1 MTNKENDKDVYTEN
15 LQIKIKPDL
24 LIKLNNYI
32 QRINKARKEEKRK
45 QNNTSQKLIINEL
58 LETFFKNK
66 IVSNDYIKL
75 DKPFYFNKND
85 LIQNKNVS
93 CITNKPNQQFNNY
106 ITVSRIP
113 NNLDTFNKKFN
124 SYCFNNTYKYH
135 KGILLYPYTDKT
147 TIKFYYL
154 LFEYCEND
162 ILNIYLLNDY
172 ELINIIDLENDKKLY
187 KDFINKK
194 KDLIKQHEKDYYI
207 NIINFNEMDNIIKL
221 DTKEFINMAINK
233 KMNDKEFLKG
243 HDLTKEQYKNFL
255 DVFNNDLKYFIF
267 NRSNNLFIIDPL
279 FITDNKENI
288 LYGHDIII
296 KFESYFYLRPY
307 FVDNIINVISFI
319 MEENEQI
326 KIFLEKK
333 YNINLEL
340 LKMFQDNYMFNAK
353 IFNLIHDINLNQ
365 SFINLNLLYSTSIN
379 NYDIEMLPN
388 EIINQLH
395 KLLKE
400 YL

>member
-1 MTNKENDKDVYTEN
+1 MTKKNFTIEIETD
-15 LQIKIKPDL
+15 
-24 LIKLNNYI
+24 LIKKLKQYK
-32 QRINKARKEEKRK
+32 QTINKARKEENPKAK
-45 QNNTSQKLIINEL
+45 IISYPQIITHLLNE
-58 LETFFKNK
+58 FFKNK

-85 LIQNKNVS
+85 LIKNKNVS
-93 CITNKPNQQFNNY
+93 CITNKPNNEFNNY

-124 SYCFNNTYKYH
+124 SYCFNNTFKYH
-135 KGILLYPYTDKT
+135 KGIILYPYTDKT

-172 ELINIIDLENDKKLY
+172 ELINIIDLQNDKKLY

-194 KDLIKQHEKDYYI
+194 RDLIKQHEKDYYI
-207 NIINFNEMDNIIKL
+207 NIINFNEMDNIKINP
-221 DTKEFINMAINK
+221 KEFINMAINK
-233 KMNDKEFLKG
+233 IMNDKEFLKG
-243 HDLTKEQYKNFL
+243 HDIPKEQYKNFL
-255 DVFNNDLKYFIF
+255 DVFNNDLKYFIY
-267 NRSNNLFIIDPL
+267 NTSNNLFIIDPL
-279 FITDNKENI
+279 FITDNKENV

-319 MEENEQI
+319 MEDNEQI

-365 SFINLNLLYSTSIN
+365 SFINLKLLYTSSIN

-388 EIINQLH
+388 AINNAMQ

>member
-1 MTNKENDKDVYTEN
+1 MTNEEDKYTEN

-32 QRINKARKEEKRK
+32 QTINKARKEGKPKR
-45 QNNTSQKLIINEL
+45 NNTSQKLIINEL

-85 LIQNKNVS
+85 LIKNKNVS

-187 KDFINKK
+187 QDFLNKK

-221 DTKEFINMAINK
+221 DTKEFINMAITK

>member
-1 MTNKENDKDVYTEN
+1 MTNKENDQDIYTEN

-32 QRINKARKEEKRK
+32 QTINKARKKEKRK
-45 QNNTSQKLIINEL
+45 GNNTSQKLIINEL

-85 LIQNKNVS
+85 LIKNKNVS

-187 KDFINKK
+187 QDFINKK

>member
-1 MTNKENDKDVYTEN
+1 MTNEENKYTEN

-32 QRINKARKEEKRK
+32 QTINKARKEEKRK

-85 LIQNKNVS
+85 LIKNKNVS

-207 NIINFNEMDNIIKL
+207 NIINFNEMDNIINL
-221 DTKEFINMAINK
+221 DTKEFINMAITK

-307 FVDNIINVISFI
+307 FVENIINVISFI

-353 IFNLIHDINLNQ
+353 IFNLINDINLNQ

-379 NYDIEMLPN
+379 NYDIEMLPK
-388 EIINQLH
+388 IINQLH

>member
-1 MTNKENDKDVYTEN
+1 MTNEENKYTEN

-32 QRINKARKEEKRK
+32 QTINKARKEEKPK
-45 QNNTSQKLIINEL
+45 VKNNTSQKLIINEL

-85 LIQNKNVS
+85 LIKNKNVS

-106 ITVSRIP
+106 ITVSTIP

-124 SYCFNNTYKYH
+124 SYCFNNTFKYH

-187 KDFINKK
+187 RDFINKK
-194 KDLIKQHEKDYYI
+194 KDIIKQHEKDYYI

-221 DTKEFINMAINK
+221 DTKEFINMAITK

>member
-1 MTNKENDKDVYTEN
+1 MTNEDNEYTED
-15 LQIKIKPDL
+15 LQIKIKPEL
-24 LIKLNNYI
+24 KNKLNNYI
-32 QRINKARKEEKRK
+32 QTINKARKEAKPKET
-45 QNNTSQKLIINEL
+45 NTSQKLIINEL

-85 LIQNKNVS
+85 LIKNKNVS

-221 DTKEFINMAINK
+221 DTKEFINMAITK
-233 KMNDKEFLKG
+233 IMNDKEFLKG

-267 NRSNNLFIIDPL
+267 NRSNNFFIIDPL

>member
-1 MTNKENDKDVYTEN
+1 MTNEENGYTEN
-15 LQIKIKPDL
+15 LQVKIKPDL

-32 QRINKARKEEKRK
+32 QTINKARKEEKPK
-45 QNNTSQKLIINEL
+45 VKNNTSQKLIINEL

-85 LIQNKNVS
+85 LIKNKNVS

-106 ITVSRIP
+106 ITVSTIP

-187 KDFINKK
+187 QDFINKK
-194 KDLIKQHEKDYYI
+194 KDIIKQHEKDYYI

-221 DTKEFINMAINK
+221 DTKEFINMAITK

>member
-1 MTNKENDKDVYTEN
+1 MTNKENDQDIYTEN
-15 LQIKIKPDL
+15 FQIKMKPDL

-32 QRINKARKEEKRK
+32 QTINKVRKEEKADAK
-45 QNNTSQKLIINEL
+45 NTSQKLIINEL

-85 LIQNKNVS
+85 LIKNKNVS

-187 KDFINKK
+187 KDFTNKK

-207 NIINFNEMDNIIKL
+207 NIIVCWCFRWL
-221 DTKEFINMAINK
+221 
-233 KMNDKEFLKG
+233 
-243 HDLTKEQYKNFL
+243 
-255 DVFNNDLKYFIF
+255 
-267 NRSNNLFIIDPL
+267 
-279 FITDNKENI
+279 
-288 LYGHDIII
+288 
-296 KFESYFYLRPY
+296 
-307 FVDNIINVISFI
+307 
-319 MEENEQI
+319 
-326 KIFLEKK
+326 
-333 YNINLEL
+333 
-340 LKMFQDNYMFNAK
+340 
-353 IFNLIHDINLNQ
+353 
-365 SFINLNLLYSTSIN
+365 
-379 NYDIEMLPN
+379 
-388 EIINQLH
+388 
-395 KLLKE
+395 
-400 YL
+400 